1 MKSESGSPAAGPDR
15 RAFLCAEAAR
25 WLVLLAATIWLVHPY
40 FAARLIGTGD
50 ALWYHHSLAD
60 AVTQFRAGVFPVFV
74 GQSDYSFNGSIY
86 PLRAAPYYQ
95 YLAGLL
101 DLLTGR
107 TLGFFALEHLTAI
120 VSVLTGAATAYWA
133 LVWIAPGQRWSAA
146 ALALLYVMCP
156 GVAGLFY
163 AQDLYMSGMALPW
176 VPLAFAA
183 LVRSFDDDSLGPQAV
198 LAASLA
204 ALWWAHSP
212 IALWATAFAA
222 VGEVV
227 RLIDRRLS
235 RLGFARA
242 AIGAGIFAALAAYPF
257 VSVFLLRTPG
267 EAIVPY
273 IMDRQALL
281 EVVRKSFPSSLQP
294 IDLNAPILT
303 YMQLG
308 YGLWLVL
315 LAGGIAWC
323 FRPRLWAVAL
333 LLASAALMVLLLFP
347 FPWINRA
354 LWLSFPETVVGMTLY
369 WPMQRFYILIAAAA
383 VVCGQRL
390 LREFP
395 ATGAIGRDSVRLGLL
410 VATLWSAKEAGKFIE
425 MARRQSD
432 TVLDSRRWSR
442 LENVAVQRHT
452 YGLFPRRPAYFT
464 HGVVEPRLESRL
476 LDPTTGSLLI
486 SDYDQGRAKAPQEDF
501 RGTIDVNPG
510 ILDLDPPLTLRP
522 GEQYLLTFGFARR
535 DTAGLLQIIGPTLY
549 REYSLPRSGELKSFG
564 SERESEKSITIWTS
578 APGSETVRLR
588 FIPTAEQAKPSDY
601 IPFARYRLQKIDEQ
615 ALPVRVSSLIP
626 YRATVRSPGA
636 ALLETPRMFVPG
648 YAATV
653 NGAAAAV
660 RRSAEGLVAFP
671 VPQGES
677 QVELRFAGPLALHL
691 AFWLSA
697 VGWIVAALWTAA
709 RATGLGSKPP
719 KAAHPELSSNFP
731 RETQGGQG

>member
-1 MKSESGSPAAGPDR
+1 LKSESGSPAAGPDR
-15 RAFLCAEAAR
+15 RALACAEAAR
-25 WLVLLAATIWLVHPY
+25 WLVLAAAAIWLVHPY

-86 PLRAAPYYQ
+86 PLRAAPYFQ

-107 TLGFFALEHLTAI
+107 SMGFFALEHLTAI
-120 VSVLTGAATAYWA
+120 VSVLAGAATAYWA

-183 LVRSFDDDSLGPQAV
+183 LVRSFDDDGLGPQAV

-222 VGEVV
+222 VGVLV
-227 RLIDRRLS
+227 RLIDRRPG
-235 RLGFARA
+235 RLGLART
-242 AIGAGIFAALAAYPF
+242 AIAAGIFAVLAAYPF

-273 IMDRQALL
+273 VMDRQALL
-281 EVVRKSFPSSLQP
+281 QVVRNSFPSSLQP

-315 LAGGIAWC
+315 LAGAAAWC
-323 FRPRLWAVAL
+323 FRPRLRAVGL
-333 LLASAALMVLLLFP
+333 LLASAGLMVLLLFP

-354 LWLSFPETVVGMTLY
+354 LWLSLPETVVGMTLY

-390 LREFP
+390 LREIP
-395 ATGAIGRDSVRLGLL
+395 ATRAIGRDTVRLGLL
-410 VATLWSAKEAGKFIE
+410 LATLWSAREAGKFIE
-425 MARRQSD
+425 LARRQSD

-452 YGLFPRRPAYFT
+452 YGLFQRRPAYFT
-464 HGVVEPRLESRL
+464 HGVVEPRMESRL
-476 LDPTTGSLLI
+476 LDPATGGI
-486 SDYDQGRAKAPQEDF
+486 VASDYGQGRAEPQEDF

-510 ILDLDPPLTLRP
+510 ILDLDPPLTLRS
-522 GEQYLLTFGFARR
+522 GEQYLLTFGFARP
-535 DTAGLLQIIGPTLY
+535 DTTGLLQIIGPSLY
-549 REYSLPRSGELKSFG
+549 REYNLPRSGESKSFG

-588 FIPTAEQAKPSDY
+588 FMPTAEHAKPSDY
-601 IPFARYRLQKIDEQ
+601 IPFAKYRLQKIDEQ
-615 ALPVRVSSLIP
+615 ALPVRVTSLMP
-626 YRATVRSPGA
+626 YRATVRSPEA
-636 ALLETPRMFVPG
+636 ALLESPRMFIPG

-653 NGAAAAV
+653 NGVPAAV

-671 VPQGES
+671 VPQGQS

-697 VGWIVAALWTAA
+697 AGWIAAAIWAAA
-709 RATGLGSKPP
+709 RAMGSRSQPP
-719 KAAHPELSSNFP
+719 APVHSEPGPGSSQ
-731 RETQGGQG
+731 ETQKGRA

>member
-1 MKSESGSPAAGPDR
+1 VSGPDH

-25 WLVLLAATIWLVHPY
+25 WLVLLAAAVWLVHPY

-50 ALWYHHSLAD
+50 ALWYHHLLAD

-120 VSVLTGAATAYWA
+120 VSVLAGATAAYWA
-133 LVWIAPGQRWSAA
+133 LVWIAPGHRWSAA

-183 LVRSFDDDSLGPQAV
+183 LVRSFDDESLRPQAV

-212 IALWATAFAA
+212 IALWVTAFAA
-222 VGEVV
+222 VGELVLLLV
-227 RLIDRRLS
+227 RRPNRIGL
-235 RLGFARA
+235 ART
-242 AIGAGIFAALAAYPF
+242 AIAAGIFAALAAYPF

-281 EVVRKSFPSSLQP
+281 EWVRNSFPSSLQP

-315 LAGGIAWC
+315 LAGAVAWS
-323 FRPRLWAVAL
+323 FRPRLWAVGL
-333 LLASAALMVLLLFP
+333 LLASAGLLVLLLFP
-347 FPWINRA
+347 VPWITRA
-354 LWLSFPETVVGMTLY
+354 LWFSLPETVVGMTLY
-369 WPMQRFYILIAAAA
+369 WPMQRFYILIAAVA

-395 ATGAIGRDSVRLGLL
+395 ARGALGRGAVLLGLL
-410 VATLWSAKEAGKFIE
+410 LAVLWSAKEASKLIE

-432 TVLDSRRWSR
+432 TLLDSRDWSR

-464 HGVVEPRLESRL
+464 NGVVEPRMESRL
-476 LDPTTGSLLI
+476 LDPTTGRILA
-486 SDYDQGRAKAPQEDF
+486 SDYDQASAKAPQEDF

-522 GEQYLLTFGFARR
+522 GEQYLLTFDFARP
-535 DTAGLLQIIGPTLY
+535 DTTGVLQMIGPNLY
-549 REYSLPRSGELKSFG
+549 REYNLPRSGESKSFG
-564 SERESEKSITIWTS
+564 SERQSEKSITIWTS
-578 APGSETVRLR
+578 TPGSEAVRLR
-588 FIPTAEQAKPSDY
+588 FIPTVEHAKPSDY
-601 IPFARYRLQKIDEQ
+601 IPFAKYRLQKIDDQ
-615 ALPVRVSSLIP
+615 ALPVRVTSLMP
-626 YRATVRSPGA
+626 YRATVRSPA
-636 ALLETPRMFVPG
+636 PALLESPRMFVPG
-648 YAATV
+648 YVATV
-653 NGAAAAV
+653 NGAPVAV

-671 VPQGES
+671 VPAGES
-677 QVELRFAGPLALHL
+677 RVELRFAGPTALHL

-697 VGWIVAALWTAA
+697 AGWLLAGLWTAWRAVGMRA
-709 RATGLGSKPP
+709 RGPS
-719 KAAHPELSSNFP
+719 
-731 RETQGGQG
+731 